1 MEVTTAL
8 RLLLGSRA
16 DPGLARE
23 AGQPWAGG
31 RSPFGAE
38 RGHRPGFLGRF
49 RPSHPSPASNHFNA
63 TNATLTGAPT
73 STVCPVGLRCPF
85 LGSMRKTTTLSES

>member
-38 RGHRPGFLGRF
+38 KWQRP
-49 RPSHPSPASNHFNA
+49 
-63 TNATLTGAPT
+63 
-73 STVCPVGLRCPF
+73 VF
-85 LGSMRKTTTLSES
+85 LGSFLAKSRGSKIKVDNIPTGLYGAAID